1 MISSKGLGLLFLVV
15 TSAAWIGASF
25 ITQALVSRGE
35 EEPAA
40 LEPWLLTL
48 ICSSTLMLYLP
59 IGHFARKRARYE
71 GRVARAARS
80 PKPRA
85 RQRKAATPDDV
96 ALEHATGCLHP
107 RRRAAAA
114 AASAVVDSTAVEVE
128 EISEEEGGEASDA
141 EAGAS
146 GRARVARSGG
156 DQAAAARAVRGMERQ
171 PLLHT
176 HKHPQHG
183 GGSDAASA
191 AAQAAAMSNGDV
203 EGMDGCGGDSSGEV
217 ETSQIVRAA
226 FVVAP
231 VWFAAQLA
239 FTASL
244 EFTSVTSNTVL
255 SSCSSLFVYLGSLAL
270 GQEIGSALR
279 FASVIAAM
287 AGTTLVALGDKRNE
301 SGSSGGGSEGGGG
314 GGGSNPLFG
323 DALTLIAAALYALY
337 TIMMKRLLVKDD
349 AIVMALFFGTIGV
362 LYFSV
367 LAPVAGALAL
377 AGSSVVRRVT
387 SRALGLA
394 LVQGL
399 IDYVAADYAWARAVM
414 LLGPTATSCG
424 LAMQIP
430 AAGIIDA
437 LLNGSRLSWSESP
450 GSLAQFV
457 IGSLLIICGFIGVS
471 LEPRVVSALWR
482 RCCERGEGRFGGVVV
497 AAPSS
502 GSGSGGGG
510 GSRGGRG
517 GGNADGGGSWPVAD
531 SSEGGELLRPEGRSA
546 GLVGP
551 AGKAAISI
559 SISEDGNVSGGP
571 AGELLAA
578 RVGLLDGE
586 VRRGR
591 RGSGGGGGAGPG

>member
-1 MISSKGLGLLFLVV
+1 MISSKGLGLIFLVV
-15 TSAAWIGASF
+15 TSASWIGASF

-35 EEPAA
+35 QEPAA

-85 RQRKAATPDDV
+85 RQRKGATPDDV
-96 ALEHATGCLHP
+96 ALEHATGCLLP

-114 AASAVVDSTAVEVE
+114 AAAAVVDSTAVEADEV
-128 EISEEEGGEASDA
+128 SEEDGTDGSDA
-141 EAGAS
+141 EAGTP
-146 GRARVARSGG
+146 GRARATRNGG
-156 DQAAAARAVRGMERQ
+156 DQAVAARSVRGMERQ

-176 HKHPQHG
+176 HKHPAHG
-183 GGSDAASA
+183 GGSDAASTT
-191 AAQAAAMSNGDV
+191 AQAVAMSNSDA
-203 EGMDGCGGDSSGEV
+203 ECTDGGGGDGSGEV

-244 EFTSVTSNTVL
+244 EYTSVTSNTVL

-279 FASVIAAM
+279 LASVVAAM

-301 SGSSGGGSEGGGG
+301 DNGSSGGSEGGGG
-314 GGGSNPLFG
+314 SRGGGSNPLFG
-323 DALTLIAAALYALY
+323 DVLTLIAAALYALY

-367 LAPVAGALAL
+367 LVPVAGTLAL
-377 AGSSVVRRVT
+377 AGSAVVRRVT

-430 AAGIIDA
+430 AAGVIDA
-437 LLNGSRLSWSESP
+437 ILNGSRLSWSESP

-471 LEPRVVSALWR
+471 LEPRVVSALWK
-482 RCCERGEGRFGGVVV
+482 RCYDRGDGRSGGVVV
-497 AAPSS
+497 VPPSS
-502 GSGSGGGG
+502 AIVGGGG
-510 GSRGGRG
+510 G
-517 GGNADGGGSWPVAD
+517 GNSGDSGGSWPEAGPGE
-531 SSEGGELLRPEGRSA
+531 SGGELRPEGWSA
-546 GLVGP
+546 GLRGP
-551 AGKAAISI
+551 LGKAVIPVP
-559 SISEDGNVSGGP
+559 EDATVSGLP
-571 AGELLAA
+571 AGELQAA

-586 VRRGR
+586 LRWGR
-591 RGSGGGGGAGPG
+591 RGSGGGGGGGG

>member
-1 MISSKGLGLLFLVV
+1 MISSKGLGLLFLIV

-25 ITQALVSRGE
+25 ITQALVSRE
-35 EEPAA
+35 EQEPAA

-85 RQRKAATPDDV
+85 RQRKGSTPDDV

-114 AASAVVDSTAVEVE
+114 AASAVVDSTAVEVDE
-128 EISEEEGGEASDA
+128 ESEEDGGEASDA
-141 EAGAS
+141 EAGAP
-146 GRARVARSGG
+146 GRARVTRSGG

-183 GGSDAASA
+183 GSSDAASA
-191 AAQAAAMSNGDV
+191 AAQAGAMPNGDA
-203 EGMDGCGGDSSGEV
+203 EGVDGGVGGGDGSGEV

-239 FTASL
+239 FTTSL
-244 EFTSVTSNTVL
+244 EYTSVTSNTVL

-287 AGTTLVALGDKRNE
+287 AGTMLVALGDKRNE
-301 SGSSGGGSEGGGG
+301 SGSSSGGSEGGG

-482 RCCERGEGRFGGVVV
+482 RCCERGDGRAGGTVVI
-497 AAPSS
+497 APSS
-502 GSGSGGGG
+502 GGGGGGG

-517 GGNADGGGSWPVAD
+517 GGNADSGESWPAAD
-531 SSEGGELLRPEGRSA
+531 PSEGGELLRPEGRSA
-546 GLVGP
+546 GLRGP
-551 AGKAAISI
+551 AGKAAIT
-559 SISEDGNVSGGP
+559 ISEDGNASGGS
-571 AGELLAA
+571 AGELHAA
-578 RVGLLDGE
+578 RVGLLEGE

-591 RGSGGGGGAGPG
+591 RGSGGGGGGGAG